1 MEQRTAPITQE
12 AALRVALA
20 ARAMPNVTL
29 PRLIALLQS
38 HIGEDIDTE
47 KLRSITVTN
56 LKTGLGS
63 MDGEEDDEDMG
74 IGIEAMKL
82 AVRILW
88 GEVQDDDNLPQVEP
102 YEEGDIPGSL
112 RIAIASDSGSE
123 LNGHFGSCL
132 RYLVYQVSAGESR
145 LIGIRSALEADFA
158 EDRNLFRCQL
168 IADCHVLYVVS
179 IGGPAAAKVIR
190 ADIFPIKL
198 PNGGPA
204 AEVVQR
210 FQQALADSPPP
221 WLAKILGVSADKR
234 LRLYNAGNDDE

>member
-1 MEQRTAPITQE
+1 MEQRAVPITQE

-20 ARAMPNVTL
+20 ARAMPSVTL

-38 HIGEDIDTE
+38 HLGDEIDTE
-47 KLRSITVTN
+47 NLRGITVTN

-63 MDGEEDDEDMG
+63 MDGEEDDEDLG
-74 IGIEAMKL
+74 IGLEAMKL

-88 GEVQDDDNLPQVEP
+88 GELQGDDTLPQVEP
-102 YEEGDIPGSL
+102 YAEGDIPGSL
-112 RIAIASDSGSE
+112 RIAIASDSGDA

-132 RYLVYQVSAGESR
+132 RYLVYQVSAIESR

-158 EDRNLFRCQL
+158 EDKNLFRCQL

-204 AEVVQR
+204 TEVVQR
-210 FQQALADSPPP
+210 FQQALVESPPP

-234 LRLYNAGNDDE
+234 LRLYNAEAEDE